1 MGNLSSFNQGLVPS
15 TFSELTQIVG
25 CLVDDIETA
34 KKFSASQV
42 QSLTVNFNSVISE
55 RDEALISLSLLK
67 EQHESLKE
75 QQKEQLEIFNEQQKE
90 QQELLK
96 EQQELLKEQQE
107 VDLQEKDEL
116 RLQCSV
122 LQNELDLLKHEV
134 SIKSAELESSKTEI
148 SRGQQEIRT
157 ILRQLHQLQSELERY
172 FLLSRNQSKLL
183 EASAQ
188 LQSRSTALL
197 LKATI

>member
-15 TFSELTQIVG
+15 TFSELTHVVG
-25 CLVDDIETA
+25 CLVEDIEAA

-42 QSLTVNFNSVISE
+42 ESLTVNFNSMISE
-55 RDEALISLSLLK
+55 RDEALMSLS
-67 EQHESLKE
+67 
-75 QQKEQLEIFNEQQKE
+75 
-90 QQELLK
+90 
-96 EQQELLKEQQE
+96 LLKEQQE

-122 LQNELDLLKHEV
+122 LQNELNLLNREV
-134 SIKSAELESSKTEI
+134 SIKSAELERAKTEI
-148 SRGQQEIRT
+148 SRGQQEIRI

-172 FLLSRNQSKLL
+172 FLLSRDQSKLL

-197 LKATI
+197 LKANI

>member
-15 TFSELTQIVG
+15 TFSELTQVVG

-42 QSLTVNFNSVISE
+42 ESLTVNFNSVISE
-55 RDEALISLSLLK
+55 RDEALISLSLLR
-67 EQHESLKE
+67 EQH
-75 QQKEQLEIFNEQQKE
+75 
-90 QQELLK
+90 ELLK
-96 EQQELLKEQQE
+96 EQQEVDLQSLKEQQE

-134 SIKSAELESSKTEI
+134 SIKSAELERSKTEI
-148 SRGQQEIRT
+148 SRAQQETRT
-157 ILRQLHQLQSELERY
+157 ILSQLYQLQSEIERY
-172 FLLSRNQSKLL
+172 FLLSRYQSKLL
-183 EASAQ
+183 KASAQ
-188 LQSRSTALL
+188 LQSRSNALL

>member
-15 TFSELTQIVG
+15 TFSELTQVVG
-25 CLVDDIETA
+25 CLLDDIETA

-42 QSLTVNFNSVISE
+42 ESLTVNFNSVISE

-67 EQHESLKE
+67 EQHD
-75 QQKEQLEIFNEQQKE
+75 
-90 QQELLK
+90 
-96 EQQELLKEQQE
+96 LLKEQQE

-122 LQNELDLLKHEV
+122 LQNELDLLKREV
-134 SIKSAELESSKTEI
+134 SIKSAELECSKAEI
-148 SRGQQEIRT
+148 GRGQQEIRT
-157 ILRQLHQLQSELERY
+157 ILRQVHQLQSELERY
-172 FLLSRNQSKLL
+172 FLLSRDQSKLL

-197 LKATI
+197 LKAII

>member
-1 MGNLSSFNQGLVPS
+1 MGNLSSFNHGLVPS
-15 TFSELTQIVG
+15 TFSELTQVVG
-25 CLVDDIETA
+25 CLVDDIVSA

-42 QSLTVNFNSVISE
+42 DALTVNYNCVIRE
-55 RDEALISLSLLK
+55 RDEALISSSLLE
-67 EQHESLKE
+67 EQH
-75 QQKEQLEIFNEQQKE
+75 
-90 QQELLK
+90 ELLK
-96 EQQELLKEQQE
+96 EKHELLKEQQE

-122 LQNELDLLKHEV
+122 LQNELDLLKREI
-134 SIKSAELESSKTEI
+134 SIQSAELERSKTEI
-148 SRGQQEIRT
+148 SRGQQEIRS

-172 FLLSRNQSKLL
+172 FLLSRDQSKLL

>member
-42 QSLTVNFNSVISE
+42 ESLAVKFNSVISE

-67 EQHESLKE
+67 EQH
-75 QQKEQLEIFNEQQKE
+75 
-90 QQELLK
+90 
-96 EQQELLKEQQE
+96 ELLKEQQE

-122 LQNELDLLKHEV
+122 LQNEFDILKREV
-134 SIKSAELESSKTEI
+134 SIKFAELERSKTEI
-148 SRGQQEIRT
+148 SRAQQETRI

-172 FLLSRNQSKLL
+172 FLLSRDQSKLL

>member
-1 MGNLSSFNQGLVPS
+1 MDNLSSFNQGLVPS
-15 TFSELTQIVG
+15 TFSELTQVVG

-42 QSLTVNFNSVISE
+42 ESLTVNFNSVISE

-67 EQHESLKE
+67 EQ
-75 QQKEQLEIFNEQQKE
+75 QKER
-90 QQELLK
+90 QELF
-96 EQQELLKEQQE
+96 KEQQE

-122 LQNELDLLKHEV
+122 LQNELDLLKREV
-134 SIKSAELESSKTEI
+134 SIKSAELERSKTEI

-172 FLLSRNQSKLL
+172 FLLSRDQSKLL

>member
-1 MGNLSSFNQGLVPS
+1 MGNLSSFNQGVVPS
-15 TFSELTQIVG
+15 TFSELTQVVG
-25 CLVDDIETA
+25 CLVDDIESA

-42 QSLTVNFNSVISE
+42 DALTVNYNSVVSE
-55 RDEALISLSLLK
+55 RDEALISLSLLE
-67 EQHESLKE
+67 EQHELLKK
-75 QQKEQLEIFNEQQKE
+75 QQK
-90 QQELLK
+90 
-96 EQQELLKEQQE
+96 

-122 LQNELDLLKHEV
+122 LHNELDLLKREV
-134 SIKSAELESSKTEI
+134 SIKSAEYERSETEI
-148 SRGQQEIRT
+148 SRAQQETRT

-172 FLLSRNQSKLL
+172 FLLSRDQSKLL

>member
-1 MGNLSSFNQGLVPS
+1 MDNLNSFNQGLVPT
-15 TFSELTQIVG
+15 TFSELIQVVG

-42 QSLTVNFNSVISE
+42 ESLTVNFNSVISE

-67 EQHESLKE
+67 EQ
-75 QQKEQLEIFNEQQKE
+75 QTE
-90 QQELLK
+90 QQELF
-96 EQQELLKEQQE
+96 KEQQE

-134 SIKSAELESSKTEI
+134 SIKSAELERSKTDL
-148 SRGQQEIRT
+148 SRGQQEIRM

-172 FLLSRNQSKLL
+172 FLLSRHQSKLL

>member
-15 TFSELTQIVG
+15 TFSELTQVVG
-25 CLVDDIETA
+25 CLVDDIEAA

-42 QSLTVNFNSVISE
+42 ESLTVNFNSVISE
-55 RDEALISLSLLK
+55 RDEALISLS
-67 EQHESLKE
+67 
-75 QQKEQLEIFNEQQKE
+75 
-90 QQELLK
+90 
-96 EQQELLKEQQE
+96 LLKEQQE

-122 LQNELDLLKHEV
+122 LQNELDLLKREV
-134 SIKSAELESSKTEI
+134 SIKSAELERSKTEI

-172 FLLSRNQSKLL
+172 FLLSRDQSKLL

>member
-15 TFSELTQIVG
+15 TFSELTHVVG

-34 KKFSASQV
+34 KRFSASQV
-42 QSLTVNFNSVISE
+42 ESLTKNFNSVISE

-67 EQHESLKE
+67 EQHE
-75 QQKEQLEIFNEQQKE
+75 
-90 QQELLK
+90 LLK
-96 EQQELLKEQQE
+96 KQQKEQQE

-116 RLQCSV
+116 RFQCSV
-122 LQNELDLLKHEV
+122 LQNDLDLLKREV
-134 SIKSAELESSKTEI
+134 SIKSAEHERSKMEI
-148 SRGQQEIRT
+148 SRGQQEIRM

-172 FLLSRNQSKLL
+172 FLLSRDQSKLL
-183 EASAQ
+183 DANAQ

-197 LKATI
+197 MKATI

>member
-1 MGNLSSFNQGLVPS
+1 MVPS
-15 TFSELTQIVG
+15 TFSELIQIVG

-42 QSLTVNFNSVISE
+42 ESLTANLNSVISE
-55 RDEALISLSLLK
+55 RDEALISLSLLR
-67 EQHESLKE
+67 E
-75 QQKEQLEIFNEQQKE
+75 QQKLY
-90 QQELLK
+90 
-96 EQQELLKEQQE
+96 KEQQE

-122 LQNELDLLKHEV
+122 LQNELDLLNHEV
-134 SIKSAELESSKTEI
+134 SVKSAELDRSRTEI

-172 FLLSRNQSKLL
+172 FLLSRDQSKLL

>member
-1 MGNLSSFNQGLVPS
+1 MVPS
-15 TFSELTQIVG
+15 TFSELIQIVG

-42 QSLTVNFNSVISE
+42 ESLTANLNSVISE
-55 RDEALISLSLLK
+55 RDEALISLSLLR
-67 EQHESLKE
+67 E
-75 QQKEQLEIFNEQQKE
+75 QQKLY
-90 QQELLK
+90 
-96 EQQELLKEQQE
+96 KEQQE

-122 LQNELDLLKHEV
+122 LQNELDLLNHEV
-134 SIKSAELESSKTEI
+134 SVKSAELDRSRTEI

-172 FLLSRNQSKLL
+172 FLLSRDQSKLL

-197 LKATI
+197 MKATI

>member
-1 MGNLSSFNQGLVPS
+1 MVPS
-15 TFSELTQIVG
+15 TFSELTQVVG
-25 CLVDDIETA
+25 CLLDDIETA

-42 QSLTVNFNSVISE
+42 ESLTVNFNSVISE

-67 EQHESLKE
+67 EQHD
-75 QQKEQLEIFNEQQKE
+75 
-90 QQELLK
+90 
-96 EQQELLKEQQE
+96 LLKEQQE

-122 LQNELDLLKHEV
+122 LQNELDLLKREV
-134 SIKSAELESSKTEI
+134 SIKSAELERSKTEI
-148 SRGQQEIRT
+148 SRGQQEISM

-172 FLLSRNQSKLL
+172 FLLSRDQSKLL

-197 LKATI
+197 MKATI

>member
-15 TFSELTQIVG
+15 TFSELTQVVG
-25 CLVDDIETA
+25 CLVDDIESA

-42 QSLTVNFNSVISE
+42 DALTVNYNSVISE
-55 RDEALISLSLLK
+55 RDEALMSLSLLK
-67 EQHESLKE
+67 EQH
-75 QQKEQLEIFNEQQKE
+75 
-90 QQELLK
+90 
-96 EQQELLKEQQE
+96 ELLKEQQE

-122 LQNELDLLKHEV
+122 LQNELDLLKREV
-134 SIKSAELESSKTEI
+134 SIKSAELEQLKTEI
-148 SRGQQEIRT
+148 SRAQQEMRI

-172 FLLSRNQSKLL
+172 FLLSRDQSKLL

>member
-1 MGNLSSFNQGLVPS
+1 MGNLSSFNHGLVPS
-15 TFSELTQIVG
+15 TFSELTQVVG

-42 QSLTVNFNSVISE
+42 ESLTINFNSVTSE

-67 EQHESLKE
+67 EQ
-75 QQKEQLEIFNEQQKE
+75 QKE
-90 QQELLK
+90 QQELFK
-96 EQQELLKEQQE
+96 DQQE
-107 VDLQEKDEL
+107 VDLQEKNEL

-122 LQNELDLLKHEV
+122 LQNELDLLKREV
-134 SIKSAELESSKTEI
+134 SIKSAELEHSKTQI
-148 SRGQQEIRT
+148 SRGQHEIRT
-157 ILRQLHQLQSELERY
+157 ILRQLHLLQSELERY
-172 FLLSRNQSKLL
+172 FLLSRDQSKLL

>member
-1 MGNLSSFNQGLVPS
+1 MVPS
-15 TFSELTQIVG
+15 TFSELTQVVG

-42 QSLTVNFNSVISE
+42 ESLTANLNSVISE
-55 RDEALISLSLLK
+55 RDEALISLSLSK
-67 EQHESLKE
+67 EQH
-75 QQKEQLEIFNEQQKE
+75 
-90 QQELLK
+90 
-96 EQQELLKEQQE
+96 E

-122 LQNELDLLKHEV
+122 LQNELDLLKREV
-134 SIKSAELESSKTEI
+134 SIKSAELERSKTEI

-172 FLLSRNQSKLL
+172 FLLSRDQSKLL

>member
-15 TFSELTQIVG
+15 TFSEITQVVG
-25 CLVDDIETA
+25 CLVDDIESA

-42 QSLTVNFNSVISE
+42 DALTVNYNSVISE
-55 RDEALISLSLLK
+55 RDEALISLSLLR
-67 EQHESLKE
+67 EQH
-75 QQKEQLEIFNEQQKE
+75 
-90 QQELLK
+90 ELLK
-96 EQQELLKEQQE
+96 EQQEVDLQSLKEQQE

-122 LQNELDLLKHEV
+122 LQNELDLLKREV
-134 SIKSAELESSKTEI
+134 SIKSAELERSKTEI

-157 ILRQLHQLQSELERY
+157 ILTQLHQLQSELERY
-172 FLLSRNQSKLL
+172 FLLSRDQSKLL

-188 LQSRSTALL
+188 LQSRSNALL